1 MRNILTR
8 LFIKDYKN
16 TKSPIVRA
24 AYGTLAGIVGI
35 VSNIILAGIKM
46 IVGTVALSPA
56 IFADGVNNFSDGLSS
71 IITIIGFK
79 LSTKKADADHP
90 FGHQRIEYI
99 TGLIIS
105 FLILT
110 IGFSLFKESIIG
122 VYDLIKGQSKPLDV
136 SNKVVVIGC
145 LLLSI
150 AAKCWQAIFYKG
162 MGKAV
167 ESDTL
172 EANAK
177 DSLNDCITTTAV
189 LISTIIYIISDG
201 KINIDSVAGLVVS
214 IFILISSVGLIKET
228 INPLLGEIPSDEFI
242 DMIAKKILS
251 YDGVLGIHDL
261 VIHSY
266 GPNMNYITVHV
277 EVSREVDV
285 MESHDLIDNI
295 ERDFREQLELDLTI
309 HMDPVEVNDEV
320 TNEVKNVVKQILLD
334 IDEQLTFH
342 DFRVV
347 PGITHTNVLFD
358 IVIPIEYVMT
368 PKELKEIVSTKIKE
382 YNESWFAVIQ
392 IDQHYNRITHK

>member
-1 MRNILTR
+1 MQKLLVK

-16 TKSPIVRA
+16 IKSKTVRA
-24 AYGTLAGIVGI
+24 AYGALAGIVGI
-35 VSNIILAGIKM
+35 VSNIILAAIKM
-46 IVGTVALSPA
+46 IIGTIALSPA

-110 IGFSLFKESIIG
+110 IGFSLFKESIVG
-122 VYDLIKGQSKPLDV
+122 VYDLIKGRSKPLDV

-150 AAKCWQAIFYKG
+150 AAKCWQASFYTK

-172 EANAK
+172 QANAK
-177 DSLNDCITTTAV
+177 DSLNDCITTSAV
-189 LISTIIYIISDG
+189 LISTIIYIATSG
-201 KINIDSVAGLVVS
+201 KINIDSLAGLIVS

-242 DMIAKKILS
+242 KTISDKILA
-251 YDGVLGIHDL
+251 YEGVLGIHDL

-285 MESHDLIDNI
+285 MKSHDLMDNI
-295 ERDFREQLELDLTI
+295 ERDFREELDLDLTI

-320 TNEVKNVVKQILLD
+320 TNEIKKIVKNILND
-334 IDEQLTFH
+334 IDEKLTFH

-347 PGITHTNVLFD
+347 LGITHTNVLFD
-358 IVIPIEYVMT
+358 VVMPIEYNIT
-368 PKELKEIVSTKIKE
+368 PKELKQIISDKINE

-392 IDQHYNRITHK
+392 VDQLYNRLTH

>member
-1 MRNILTR
+1 MKNILIR

-122 VYDLIKGQSKPLDV
+122 VYDLIRGQSKPLDV

-242 DMIAKKILS
+242 DMIAKKILA

-295 ERDFREQLELDLTI
+295 EREFREQLELDLTI
-309 HMDPVEVNDEV
+309 HMDPVEVNDEI
-320 TNEVKNVVKQILLD
+320 TNEVKEVVKQILLD

-358 IVIPIEYVMT
+358 VVMPIEYAMT
-368 PKELKEIVSTKIKE
+368 PKELKEIVSSKIKE
-382 YNESWFAVIQ
+382 HNESWFAVIQ
-392 IDQHYNRITHK
+392 VDQLYNRITHK